1 MNIISR
7 SIINRL
13 SGIPTFSPIATIE
26 SLLVF
31 VQIFSC
37 DSSVSSSDYVSGGRC
52 LSLARWLV
60 EVVESLLH
68 ISKTFG
74 WPVSFQGREM
84 LIEIILEFGLPIES
98 IAYLFSVQFIL

>member
-1 MNIISR
+1 
-7 SIINRL
+7 
-13 SGIPTFSPIATIE
+13 
-26 SLLVF
+26 
-31 VQIFSC
+31 
-37 DSSVSSSDYVSGGRC
+37 

-68 ISKTFG
+68 ISKAFG